1 MTTIQEIKKDH
12 RNKAIIGFV
21 IGAAIAIAIFAIYS

>member
-1 MTTIQEIKKDH
+1 MATTQEIKKDH

>member
-1 MTTIQEIKKDH
+1 MATTKEIKRDH

-21 IGAAIAIAIFAIYS
+21 IGAVIAITVFAIYA

>member
-1 MTTIQEIKKDH
+1 MTTTQEIKKDH

-21 IGAAIAIAIFAIYS
+21 IGAAIAITVFAIYS